1 MSEAASSDL
10 RAPDLIQPVIGYR
23 LWRLGDDA
31 LWSPYVEERW
41 ERGVHNAVCRADR
54 RDHVDPAPAHD
65 CSCGIHAWYAPC
77 PTLSW
82 AATRHLVAGAV
93 ALWGAME
100 LHPFGM
106 RAAHGMIVALALPPW
121 NGTKPRRILEIADA
135 LEVEAVPIR
144 RLDSVALLH
153 GAPLPEDM
161 APEPRASRAAYAVE
175 QRFAEGE
182 RTGWRP
188 SSLVS
193 RTRSP
198 D

>member
-1 MSEAASSDL
+1 MTDGRPAET
-10 RAPDLIQPVIGYR
+10 RAPDLVQPVIGYR

-31 LWSPYVEERW
+31 LYSPYVEERW
-41 ERGVHNAVCRADR
+41 GRGVHTAACRAER
-54 RDHVDPAPAHD
+54 ADHDEPAPAHD
-65 CSCGIHAWYAPC
+65 CSCGLHAWYEPC

-93 ALWGAME
+93 ALWGEIE

-106 RAAHGMIVALALPPW
+106 RAERGMVLALALPPW
-121 NGTKPRRILEIADA
+121 SGTKPRRITELAAMLDI
-135 LEVEAVPIR
+135 EAVPAP
-144 RLDSVALLH
+144 RLDAVALEQGGPIPPGL
-153 GAPLPEDM
+153 

-175 QRFAEGE
+175 QRLADADSA
-182 RTGWRP
+182 WRP

-193 RTRSP
+193 RMRSP